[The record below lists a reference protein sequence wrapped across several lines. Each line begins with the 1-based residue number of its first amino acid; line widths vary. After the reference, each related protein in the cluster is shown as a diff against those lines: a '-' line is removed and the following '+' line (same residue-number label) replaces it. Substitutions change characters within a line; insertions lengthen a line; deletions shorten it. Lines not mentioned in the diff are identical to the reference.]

1 MAASLSA
8 DVTAV
13 NRMRGFPTGGAQP
26 SAQDKRTSQTTKY
39 TIVGPKGLWF
49 DPAMIRARVGL
60 CLAAAAVWLVS
71 LAGCTTVPETGR
83 RQLNLLSPQE
93 EMQLGLTSFAQ
104 TKKDVP
110 VSKDAAANALLQ
122 KVGQRIAAVANLPD
136 AQWEFVVFE
145 SKEANAFCLPGGKVG
160 VYSGILPITRNEA
173 GLATVI
179 GHEVAHA
186 AAHHGAERV
195 SEAFVLQTGGGILDA
210 SLSKSDPK
218 WQSAAATAY
227 GLGTSLGR
235 ELPHSRKQESEADL
249 IGLKFMARA
258 GYDPEEAVRFWE
270 RFAEVNRQSGGSTTP
285 WFLRTHPLDEKRIQQ
300 LKAWLPEAK
309 AEYRPR

>member
-1 MAASLSA
+1 MN
-8 DVTAV
+8 V
-13 NRMRGFPTGGAQP
+13 MR
-26 SAQDKRTSQTTKY
+26 
-39 TIVGPKGLWF
+39 I
-49 DPAMIRARVGL
+49 GL
-60 CLAAAAVWLVS
+60 CVAATALP
-71 LAGCTTVPETGR
+71 LLGLTGCTTVSETGR
-83 RQLNLLSPQE
+83 KQLNLLSPQE
-93 EMQLGLTSFAQ
+93 EMQLGLTSFTQ
-104 TKKDVP
+104 TKKEVP
-110 VSKDAAANALLQ
+110 LSKDPAATALLQ
-122 KVGQRIAAVANLPD
+122 KVGQRIAAVATLPN

-160 VYSGILPITRNEA
+160 VYAGILPITKSEA

-195 SEAFVLQTGGGILDA
+195 SEALVLQTGGGILNA
-210 SLSKSDPK
+210 GLSKADPK

-227 GLGTSLGR
+227 GLGATLGR

-249 IGLKFMARA
+249 IGLKYMARA

-270 RFAEVNRQSGGSTTP
+270 RFAEVNRQSGGAATP

>member
-1 MAASLSA
+1 MK
-8 DVTAV
+8 T
-13 NRMRGFPTGGAQP
+13 M
-26 SAQDKRTSQTTKY
+26 
-39 TIVGPKGLWF
+39 
-49 DPAMIRARVGL
+49 RVGL
-60 CLAAAAVWLVS
+60 CVAATALALLQLTGCATVS
-71 LAGCTTVPETGR
+71 ETGR
-83 RQLNLLSPQE
+83 KQLILLSPQE
-93 EMQLGLTSFAQ
+93 EMQLGLTSFTQ
-104 TKKDVP
+104 MKQDVP
-110 VSKDAAANALLQ
+110 TSKDPAANTLLQ
-122 KVGQRIAAVANLPD
+122 KVGQRIAAVATLPD

-160 VYSGILPITRNEA
+160 VYTGILPITKTEA

-195 SEAFVLQTGGGILDA
+195 SEAFVLQTGGGLLNA
-210 SLSKSDPK
+210 GLSKADPT
-218 WQSAAATAY
+218 WQSAASTAY
-227 GLGTSLGR
+227 GLGATLGR

-249 IGLKFMARA
+249 IGLKYMARA

-270 RFAEVNRQSGGSTTP
+270 RFAEVNRQSGGGATP

-309 AEYRPR
+309 AEYRAR